1 MRRECR
7 ERKCVGEQQGM
18 CVLGSKGCMCW
29 DAKGRQKGKGCVCW
43 DAKGGGARDR
53 IKQPGMWGGE
63 REEELIREGER
74 KVAHSVS
81 PLCVKSKRFYGKARI
96 VLCAGAQAGA
106 GAYHLQICTHPR
118 ERAC

>member
-1 MRRECR
+1 VLYDHSCR
-7 ERKCVGEQQGM
+7 TTPLW
-18 CVLGSKGCMCW
+18 LGPVTKW
-29 DAKGRQKGKGCVCW
+29 EKGKGCVCW